1 MDENIYWL
9 ALKSVKGVGDKLFR
23 KLVSAFDTPRGVF
36 EAERVEILKI
46 NGIKAPLA
54 DEIRNFRDWDRLKKI
69 NHRVN
74 RLGYRLIKFTD
85 ACYPDSL
92 NLIYDPPAFFY
103 SVGEIKPR
111 DTKAIAIVGSRR
123 PDGYGRMVTQ
133 RLTAGLVK
141 NGFTIVSGLAKGID
155 TIAHKSALQ
164 NGGRTISVLGSGLD
178 HVYPYENR
186 NLFDEIKL
194 NGAVISEFEPGTRPE
209 SVNFPKRNRVISGLA
224 LGVLV
229 IQATEKSGSLITA
242 DFALEQNREI
252 FAVPG
257 PIGSDL
263 SAGTNRLIQRGAKL
277 VGSVDDILDEL
288 GGITEVYGSETDNHG
303 ESPQDHLS
311 IDEVAVFNEIGQKPV
326 HIDNIIDHVFLDT
339 SKVLA
344 ILLDLEVKEL
354 VYQLPGKYYRLI
366 K

>member
-9 ALKSVKGVGDKLFR
+9 ALRNVKGVGDKIFR

-36 EAERVEILKI
+36 EADKSEILKI
-46 NGIKAPLA
+46 NGIKANLA
-54 DEIRNFRDWDRLKKI
+54 DEIRNFEDWDRLEKI
-69 NHRVN
+69 YLRIK

-85 ACYPDSL
+85 AVYPD
-92 NLIYDPPAFFY
+92 NLSRIYDPPAFFY
-103 SVGEIKPR
+103 SVGEIKPG
-111 DTKAIAIVGSRR
+111 DKKSIAIVGSRR
-123 PDGYGRMVTQ
+123 PDGYGMVVTE
-133 RLTAGLVK
+133 RLAAGLVK
-141 NGFTIVSGLAKGID
+141 NGFTIISGLAKGID
-155 TIAHKSALQ
+155 TIAHRSAL
-164 NGGRTISVLGSGLD
+164 NNRGRTISVLGSGLD
-178 HVYPYENR
+178 HIYPYENR

-194 NGAVISEFEPGTRPE
+194 NGAVISEFEPGTKPD

-257 PIGSDL
+257 PVGSHL

-277 VGSVDDILDEL
+277 VGSVDDILEEL
-288 GGITEVYGSETDNHG
+288 GGITDVYTSEVSNYK
-303 ESPQDHLS
+303 ESPGEHLS
-311 IDEVAVFNEIGQKPV
+311 KDEIKVFDKISDKPV
-326 HIDNIIDHVFLDT
+326 HIDNIINHLNLDT

-344 ILLDLEVKEL
+344 ILLDLEVKDL
-354 VYQLPGKYYRLI
+354 IYQLPGKYYRLI